1 MIGKDDAP
9 TQTDGFSCA
18 DWMSLSSIHVIS
30 ENTRPSEAKDSFLS
44 LKQSMKEKI
53 TEELVYSHR
62 QLLAMLLFL
71 GNTKLFD
78 TVDIEAEARLTHDW
92 ECLRESA
99 LAAVKVSDPDESET
113 AKMDTALADAA
124 AASPAA
130 AGARA
135 SMRKVDDDVLETTD
149 QFLLRLDHPGDR
161 KGEGAHD
168 RAFQHFVE
176 QNPDFQN
183 CWGETTEMNIFRNCG
198 FR

>member
-1 MIGKDDAP
+1 
-9 TQTDGFSCA
+9 
-18 DWMSLSSIHVIS
+18 MSLSSIHVIS

-92 ECLRESA
+92 DCLRESA

-113 AKMDTALADAA
+113 AKMDTALAD
-124 AASPAA
+124 
-130 AGARA
+130 
-135 SMRKVDDDVLETTD
+135 DVLETTD
-149 QFLLRLDHPGDR
+149 QFLERLDHPGDR
-161 KGEGAHD
+161 RGEGAHD

-176 QNPDFQN
+176 QNPGFQN
-183 CWGETTEMNIFRNCG
+183 CWGETTEMNMFRNCG